1 MVTLKIV
8 TDTWLKELNMRITTI
23 FLAALLAVG
32 SAFHCGTSDSM
43 LEGDTKSYESEGWI
57 DDHTFQVRAL
67 GVPRESES
75 NTTKRK
81 IQSKE
86 AATLSAQ
93 ARVIELMLGAK
104 VQGATGSLDG
114 ESTGV
119 ALTKEFEGIIRGGS
133 IVKTTYDEEQNCEV
147 VYRVQAKGLKKR
159 ATAEISNT
167 N

>member
-1 MVTLKIV
+1 
-8 TDTWLKELNMRITTI
+8 MRITTAS
-23 FLAALLAVG
+23 FLAALILMVP
-32 SAFHCGTSDSM
+32 AFQCGTSSSM

-57 DDHTFQVRAL
+57 DDQTFQVRAL
-67 GVPRESES
+67 GVPREGET

-93 ARVIELMLGAK
+93 ARVIELMIGAK
-104 VQGATGSLDG
+104 VQGATGSMDG
-114 ESTGV
+114 ESTGI
-119 ALTKEFEGIIRGGS
+119 ALTKEFEGMIRGGS

-159 ATAEISNT
+159 AQTEISN
-167 N
+167 NQ